1 MPTDPYVPRK
11 LEDEPRQLPNL
22 APGVK
27 IPPAK
32 SWRANRP
39 GDLPAGQPH
48 GKLLGSPGP
57 NVGYALTLA
66 NRGRDKLTLAP
77 HEHPDDAIAVVA
89 ELAMKRAASYGR
101 APVMADVDVA
111 RTLLGY
117 MGDAPEDFAQW
128 RAHAVHG
135 AHHHYDVRRAIVDA
149 APLDVIRLRPDQSA
163 GHADEFRRQL
173 RTAATPAGT

>member
-1 MPTDPYVPRK
+1 VPTDPYVPRK

-27 IPPAK
+27 MPPAK
-32 SWRANRP
+32 SWTADRP
-39 GDLPAGQPH
+39 GDLPAGQPR

-57 NVGYALTLA
+57 NVGYALTLT
-66 NRGRDKLTLAP
+66 NRVRDKLSLAP
-77 HEHPDDAIAVVA
+77 HEHVDDAVAVVA

-117 MGDAPEDFAQW
+117 MGETPEDFAQW
-128 RAHAVHG
+128 RVHAVHG
-135 AHHHYDVRRAIVDA
+135 AGHHYDVRRALVDA
-149 APLDVIRLRPDQSA
+149 APVDILRLRSDQV
-163 GHADEFRRQL
+163 GQHVDDFRKQV
-173 RTAATPAGT
+173 RTAAPIGA